1 MNSNNWT
8 HSLRAI
14 TLPVPVAPAQAGK
27 QSVGR
32 AIIMYQRHPAGKSTG
47 SRPELR
53 ALKDTL
59 ECFIFSTAPM
69 PCPPRAEESAFSKK
83 DTILRHG
90 GNNRERAT
98 SILRRT
104 REKEAVHSNNHNHHA
119 RTARETATTRELRG
133 DRASGIESPTPAR
146 TAECQSNWI
155 WARP

>member
-1 MNSNNWT
+1 MLAVFDIAVQAPR
-8 HSLRAI
+8 HAIGLR
-14 TLPVPVAPAQAGK
+14 
-27 QSVGR
+27 VG
-32 AIIMYQRHPAGKSTG
+32 GKSTG

-104 REKEAVHSNNHNHHA
+104 REEEAVHNNSHRHHA
-119 RTARETATTRELRG
+119 RTAR
-133 DRASGIESPTPAR
+133 
-146 TAECQSNWI
+146 
-155 WARP
+155 